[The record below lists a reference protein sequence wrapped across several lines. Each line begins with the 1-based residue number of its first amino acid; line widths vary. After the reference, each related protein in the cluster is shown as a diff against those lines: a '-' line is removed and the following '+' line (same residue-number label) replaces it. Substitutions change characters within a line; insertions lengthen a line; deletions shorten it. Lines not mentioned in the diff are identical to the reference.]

1 MATRDS
7 GGDAQLR
14 HPAAA
19 AAAAR
24 LGQQQRRTA
33 VAQQGGLAAV
43 AVAAAARRQ
52 RAAVHGTTHSSGGAL
67 AGSGARV
74 YRGDTT
80 TRQTLGHAV
89 RVNAKRSRQH
99 LNKEGLEKISHRGK
113 QRQRQGF
120 GTAVTV
126 TLRG

>member
-33 VAQQGGLAAV
+33 VAQQGGSAAAAV
-43 AVAAAARRQ
+43 AASARRQ
-52 RAAVHGTTHSSGGAL
+52 RRQYTARHTAAAAPWPAAV
-67 AGSGARV
+67 
-74 YRGDTT
+74 
-80 TRQTLGHAV
+80 LG
-89 RVNAKRSRQH
+89 
-99 LNKEGLEKISHRGK
+99 
-113 QRQRQGF
+113 F
-120 GTAVTV
+120 TAVTQQRDKHSV
-126 TLRG
+126 MRLGLTLNDQDNI